1 MLSNSVTRQ
10 VSFNR
15 TKIGRKCQNSN
26 FQIFK
31 CDNLSNFQTMCS
43 RLSKFLFKTLD
54 TPRTAIK
61 NPFLLKIV
69 SNRVF
74 HSYTSYVFG
83 VETASSLVCGG
94 PYSSSG
100 DIFHTGNNSWCDFF
114 RTIWWRQQQSLI
126 TTLVGFLQLF
136 DGYFFRA
143 RHFTVLLTK
152 KNSEKMESSK
162 KVEEVALKS
171 LS

>member
-1 MLSNSVTRQ
+1 MFLVWKQ
-10 VSFNR
+10 P
-15 TKIGRKCQNSN
+15 
-26 FQIFK
+26 
-31 CDNLSNFQTMCS
+31 
-43 RLSKFLFKTLD
+43 RLSSV
-54 TPRTAIK
+54 AVHIAAAE
-61 NPFLLKIV
+61 I
-69 SNRVF
+69 
-74 HSYTSYVFG
+74 
-83 VETASSLVCGG
+83 
-94 PYSSSG
+94 YSIQEITVG
-100 DIFHTGNNSWCDFF
+100 ATFF
-114 RTIWWRQQQSLI
+114 RTIWWRQQQQSLI